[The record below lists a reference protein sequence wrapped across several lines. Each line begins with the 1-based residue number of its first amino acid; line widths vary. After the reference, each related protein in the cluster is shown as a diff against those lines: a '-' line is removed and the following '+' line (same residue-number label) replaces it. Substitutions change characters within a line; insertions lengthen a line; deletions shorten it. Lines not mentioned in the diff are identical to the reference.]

1 MLEQA
6 KAILKE
12 LEIIDNK
19 LSDPSVIDDMKKYTE
34 LNKKRADLSTKAELA
49 KEYIELT
56 DANASTQEIIDQS
69 NDPEMTEMAKEEMT
83 VIQDKINKL
92 EEDFKIALIP
102 EDPLDKKDVI
112 IEIRA
117 GAGGDEAGIFG
128 ADLMR
133 MYIRFAESKGWNVEI
148 INKNEGQSGAIKE
161 ATFSIKGTDVFKSL
175 KWERGVHRVQR
186 IPVTESQGRIHTSTA
201 TVAVLPDADEVDIE
215 VKDSDL
221 RFDVFRSSGPG
232 GQSVNTTDSA
242 VRVTHVPSGLI
253 VTCQDEKSQHKNKA
267 KALSVMRARLF
278 AIEQERRDKEAGDL
292 RRSQIGTGD
301 RSEKIRTYNYPQD
314 RITDHRI
321 KVNWSNIP
329 EVMDGK
335 LDHIIETMQKEDI
348 KNMLMLHTKE

>member
-12 LEIIDNK
+12 LEIIDTK
-19 LSDPSVIDDMKKYTE
+19 LSDPSVIDDIKKYTE
-34 LNKKRADLSTKAELA
+34 LNKKRADLSPKAELA
-49 KEYIELT
+49 KKYIELT
-56 DANASTQEIIDQS
+56 DAHASTQEIIDQS

-83 VIQDKINKL
+83 ELQDKINKL

-161 ATFSIKGTDVFKSL
+161 VTFSVKGTNVFKSL

-242 VRVTHVPSGLI
+242 VRVTHIPSGLI
-253 VTCQDEKSQHKNKA
+253 VTCQDERSQLKNKER
-267 KALSVMRARLF
+267 ALKILKARLF
-278 AIEQERRDKEAGDL
+278 DMYQKKKEEEVSRERKKQVGWGE
-292 RRSQIGTGD
+292 
-301 RSEKIRTYNYPQD
+301 RSEKIRTYNFPQN
-314 RITDHRI
+314 RVTDHRI
-321 KVNWSNIP
+321 GLSLYNLPEILEGNI
-329 EVMDGK
+329 EELINALKEEDRK
-335 LDHIIETMQKEDI
+335 RKIEEL
-348 KNMLMLHTKE
+348 NL